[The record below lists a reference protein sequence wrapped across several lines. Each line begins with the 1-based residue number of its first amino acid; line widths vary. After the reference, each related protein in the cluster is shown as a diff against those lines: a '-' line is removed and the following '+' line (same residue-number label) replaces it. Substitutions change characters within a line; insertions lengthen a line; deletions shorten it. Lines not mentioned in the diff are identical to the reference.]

1 MQKRPTYDENPS
13 KTGHRITYI
22 NIVKAVYDKL
32 TVNFTFNGE
41 KLKALPLR

>member
-13 KTGHRITYI
+13 KTGHRITYT
-22 NIVKAVYDKL
+22 NIVKAIYDKL
-32 TVNFTFNGE
+32 TVNFILNDE